1 MSGASEQ
8 ANGQASGP
16 VLQSAFLVI
25 LAHSAAADKPGL
37 KVGSRRLDLDQGN
50 SIGESVWDQD
60 TSRFGEGIR
69 LHDYLTFVHK

>member
-8 ANGQASGP
+8 ANGRASGP
-16 VLQSAFLVI
+16 VLKSAFLVI
-25 LAHSAAADKPGL
+25 LAHSADKPGL

-69 LHDYLTFVHK
+69 QHDYLTFVHK